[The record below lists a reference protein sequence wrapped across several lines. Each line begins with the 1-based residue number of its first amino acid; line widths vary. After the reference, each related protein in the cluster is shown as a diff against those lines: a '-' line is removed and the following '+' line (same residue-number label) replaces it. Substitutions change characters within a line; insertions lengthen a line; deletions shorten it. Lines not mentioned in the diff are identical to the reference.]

1 MPPFA
6 RMALS
11 SGVVDASA
19 LSPPASPL
27 RRGRRRLA
35 RLVRSRAGPPRWHW
49 LASVFFLAFAARSL
63 YAVDLALALESQSQP
78 GARMMQ
84 RYDEG
89 AAAILRGEGALMVS
103 GVDPSDTSLLARP
116 PGYSLL
122 LAVIYRLVGRGL
134 FAAQLVQNALNACVP
149 VLVFLLADA
158 LLGRRAAAAA
168 GLLAAVMPHLAY
180 YSALLTPDVVCA
192 VPVLG
197 ALVLLAPA
205 ARGRRVGLGRAL
217 VAGLALGAAVW
228 LRPNLL
234 LLGPALACALVLAG
248 RPGRRPWRAAAAVA
262 AGAALAIAPIT
273 VRNYVLFR
281 AFVPVSINLGVVLW
295 EGLGEASGNAWGTR
309 TDDVDVAA
317 QEAQTYGDPR
327 YADWWASPDGIRR
340 DRDRVR
346 RSLRVIAAH
355 PVWFA
360 GAALRRAAEM
370 LDYAAADAPPV
381 ERAGAARAETLDAL
395 HEPGQGRAAAHLW
408 GPELLAR
415 LRPRLSSRQAVL
427 AGRALDPARVPLRP
441 LQTALTVL
449 ALPLVLV
456 GAGAVA
462 LLAPRRA
469 VFLLAVPAYQ
479 MAIQSIVHFE
489 FRYVLPMHA
498 CLLVLAGAGLGLAA
512 GLVGESARRRRPH
525 LG

>member
-1 MPPFA
+1 MPPFHA
-6 RMALS
+6 MALS
-11 SGVVDASA
+11 CHGTASSF
-19 LSPPASPL
+19 LSPPAPSW
-27 RRGRRRLA
+27 RSGRRRLA
-35 RLVRSRAGPPRWHW
+35 RLFRSPAGPSRWPW
-49 LASVFFLAFAARSL
+49 LLFIFLLAFAVRSL
-63 YAVDLALALESQSQP
+63 HAVDLALALESQSQP

-89 AAAILRGEGALMVS
+89 AAAILRGEGVLLVS

-134 FAAQLVQNALNACVP
+134 FAAQLVQNALSAGVP
-149 VLVFLLADA
+149 VLVFLLADTV
-158 LLGRRAAAAA
+158 LMRRVAVAA
-168 GLLAAVMPHLAY
+168 GMLAAVMPHLAY

-217 VAGLALGAAVW
+217 TAGLMLGAAVW

-234 LLGPALACALVLAG
+234 LLGPAVACALVLAG
-248 RPGRRPWRAAAAVA
+248 RPGRRSWRAAAAVA

-273 VRNYVLFR
+273 IRNYVLFR

-327 YADWWASPDGIRR
+327 YGEWWASPDGIRR

-346 RSLRVIAAH
+346 RSLRVIGAH

-360 GAALRRAAEM
+360 GAALWRAAEM
-370 LDYAAADAPPV
+370 LDYASADAPPV
-381 ERAGAARAETLDAL
+381 ERAGATNAETLDAL
-395 HEPGQGRAAAHLW
+395 HEPGQGRAAAHVW
-408 GPELLAR
+408 GPDLLAR
-415 LRPRLSSRQAVL
+415 LRPRLSSRQAVRV
-427 AGRALDPARVPLRP
+427 GRVLDPARVLVRP
-441 LQTALTVL
+441 LQMALAVL
-449 ALPLVLV
+449 ALPLVLL
-456 GAGAVA
+456 GASAVA

-479 MAIQSIVHFE
+479 MAFQSIVHFE

-498 CLLVLAGAGLGLAA
+498 CLVVFAGAALALVE
-512 GLVGESARRRRPH
+512 GLVAGSTRRGRPH